1 MTVGIIL
8 VIVWFFARR
17 SFNYKPGSKNWAMNA
32 EARLSDSEEANNIVY
47 RLQEEMV
54 NSGHRLA
61 QVEMDLERM
70 NAIINMYKEF
80 ASIHRQEHATNGSR
94 SVHRLALRSSIK
106 KVFDSTYLNLAVEEL
121 QPRSA
126 SA

>member
-17 SFNYKPGSKNWAMNA
+17 SFNYKPGSKNWAINA
-32 EARLSDSEEANNIVY
+32 EARLSDSEEANNIAY
-47 RLQEEMV
+47 RLQEEM
-54 NSGHRLA
+54 
-61 QVEMDLERM
+61 DLERM
-70 NAIINMYKEF
+70 DAIINMYKDLPV
-80 ASIHRQEHATNGSR
+80 SIDRNTQYMVGR
-94 SVHRLALRSSIK
+94 SMHRLALRSSIK
-106 KVFDSTYLNLAVEEL
+106 KVFDSTYLNLAVEES